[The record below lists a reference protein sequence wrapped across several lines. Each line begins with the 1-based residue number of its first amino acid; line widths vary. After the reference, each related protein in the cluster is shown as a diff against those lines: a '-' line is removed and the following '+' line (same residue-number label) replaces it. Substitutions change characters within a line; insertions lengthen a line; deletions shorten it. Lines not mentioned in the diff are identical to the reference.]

1 MLLISEELRDG
12 LLNYLMTRPCQEV
25 MQGVLALQH
34 LAVAPPVEFPTPP
47 EIAG

>member
-34 LAVAPPVEFPTPP
+34 LAAVPPVEWPMPL
-47 EIAG
+47 EIAD